1 VSDNSLQ
8 PGDLVAGRFRL
19 DRVLG
24 AGGMG
29 TVWAATHAVTGRAFA
44 LKVLVER
51 RARDDSAKKR
61 LLREAKAACATK
73 HPAILPIDDVIE
85 LEDGSHAL
93 VMDLLSGESLRAR
106 LEREG
111 RIAPATV
118 RALFAPVVEALEA
131 AHAAGV
137 VHRDLKPDNL
147 FVVDGKE
154 MRILDF
160 GVAKVETEDAP
171 GLTSTG
177 AMLGTPYYMAPE
189 QAFGEDC
196 IDAQADV
203 WSLGVVLFEC
213 LSGTRPTQGA
223 NLGQVLKLMNSGTLP
238 RLQSLAPETPP
249 ALAEV
254 VDRML
259 SKERAARPSLREVEE
274 ALLAPD
280 DTVIRGVASSLPEP
294 AAAPAASRR
303 MLWAIAPVVL
313 LLAGGGYLAS
323 LRATGS
329 AVSGAA
335 ASPSASSLAPASPLP
350 PSSLEAPV
358 AATPSSSVRATAT
371 PAPTAPNAA
380 APGLRRLAVVDP
392 APKPVAEPPDA
403 GHHPAIVDKPPF

>member
-1 VSDNSLQ
+1 MSDNALK

-29 TVWAATHAVTGRAFA
+29 TVWAATHAMTGRAFA
-44 LKVLVER
+44 LKVLAER
-51 RARDDSAKKR
+51 RSRDDSAKKR

-106 LEREG
+106 LERDG
-111 RIAPATV
+111 RMAPATV

-160 GVAKVETEDAP
+160 GVAKVDTDDAS

-196 IDAQADV
+196 IDSRADV

-213 LSGTRPTQGA
+213 LAGARPTQGA
-223 NLGQVLKLMNSGTLP
+223 NLGQVLKLMSSGALP
-238 RLQSLAPETPP
+238 RLHSLAPETPP

-274 ALLAPD
+274 ALMAPD
-280 DTVIRGVASSLPEP
+280 DTVIRGVASSVPGP
-294 AAAPAASRR
+294 ASAPAPSRR
-303 MLWAIAPVVL
+303 VPWAIAPVLL
-313 LLAGGGYLAS
+313 LLAAGGYLAS
-323 LRATGS
+323 LRIAGS
-329 AVSGAA
+329 AAALPLAPSATARVFPASASAPAA
-335 ASPSASSLAPASPLP
+335 APASSVAAAPSAS
-350 PSSLEAPV
+350 
-358 AATPSSSVRATAT
+358 TRATAV
-371 PAPTAPNAA
+371 PAAA
-380 APGLRRLAVVDP
+380 APWLRKP
-392 APKPVAEPPDA
+392 APAEPAPRPSAMAMPDA
-403 GHHPAIVDKPPF
+403 GQHHPAIVDKPPF

>member
-1 VSDNSLQ
+1 
-8 PGDLVAGRFRL
+8 
-19 DRVLG
+19 
-24 AGGMG
+24 MG

-44 LKVLVER
+44 LKVLAER

-111 RIAPATV
+111 RMDPATV
-118 RALFAPVVEALEA
+118 RALFAPVVAALEA

-160 GVAKVETEDAP
+160 GVAKVDTEDAS

-196 IDAQADV
+196 IDARADV

-213 LSGTRPTQGA
+213 LAGARPTQGA
-223 NLGQVLKLMNSGTLP
+223 NLGQVLKLMSSGALP
-238 RLQSLAPETPP
+238 RLLSLAPETPG

-274 ALLAPD
+274 ALSAPD
-280 DTVIRGVASSLPEP
+280 DTVTRGVASSLPGPPP
-294 AAAPAASRR
+294 ATPASRR
-303 MLWAIAPVVL
+303 MLWAAAPVLV
-313 LLAGGGYLAS
+313 LLAGATYLAS
-323 LRATGS
+323 VRSTPTAG
-329 AVSGAA
+329 AVAPVSSPAA
-335 ASPSASSLAPASPLP
+335 VA
-350 PSSLEAPV
+350 PSSMLPAP
-358 AATPSSSVRATAT
+358 SVEPPLA
-371 PAPTAPNAA
+371 PAPTASARVSSSAPAASAA
-380 APGLRRLAVVDP
+380 APWMRRP
-392 APKPVAEPPDA
+392 AVAEPSAKALAEPLDA

>member
-1 VSDNSLQ
+1 
-8 PGDLVAGRFRL
+8 
-19 DRVLG
+19 
-24 AGGMG
+24 MG

-160 GVAKVETEDAP
+160 GVAKVETEDAS

-213 LSGTRPTQGA
+213 LAGTRPTQGA

-280 DTVIRGVASSLPEP
+280 DTVIRGVASSLPGP
-294 AAAPAASRR
+294 APPAASRR
-303 MLWAIAPVVL
+303 MLWAIAPVLL

-323 LRATGS
+323 LRGAGT
-329 AVSGAA
+329 GAA
-335 ASPSASSLAPASPLP
+335 ALPPAPSLDAPAAALPSSSSDAPIAAMPSA
-350 PSSLEAPV
+350 
-358 AATPSSSVRATAT
+358 SVRATAA
-371 PAPTAPNAA
+371 PAPTASI
-380 APGLRRLAVVDP
+380 APTAGPGPRRLAVVDP
-392 APKPVAEPPDA
+392 SPKPVAEPPDA

>member
-1 VSDNSLQ
+1 
-8 PGDLVAGRFRL
+8 
-19 DRVLG
+19 
-24 AGGMG
+24 M
-29 TVWAATHAVTGRAFA
+29 WAATHAVTGRAFA

-238 RLQSLAPETPP
+238 RLQSLAPETPA

-280 DTVIRGVASSLPEP
+280 DTVIRGVASSLPGP
-294 AAAPAASRR
+294 AAAAAPSRR
-303 MLWAIAPVVL
+303 MLWAIAPVL
-313 LLAGGGYLAS
+313 LLVAGGGYLAS
-323 LRATGS
+323 LRTAGIGPATP
-329 AVSGAA
+329 AA
-335 ASPSASSLAPASPLP
+335 APTFATLASAL
-350 PSSLEAPV
+350 PSSSVDAPV
-358 AATPSSSVRATAT
+358 AA
-371 PAPTAPNAA
+371 APTARPTAA
-380 APGLRRLAVVDP
+380 PASTALAASTAVAPGLRRLAVVEP

>member
-1 VSDNSLQ
+1 
-8 PGDLVAGRFRL
+8 
-19 DRVLG
+19 
-24 AGGMG
+24 
-29 TVWAATHAVTGRAFA
+29 VWAATHAVTGRAFA

-238 RLQSLAPETPP
+238 RLQSLAPETPA

-280 DTVIRGVASSLPEP
+280 DTVIRGVASSLPGP
-294 AAAPAASRR
+294 GAAAAPSRR
-303 MLWAIAPVVL
+303 MLWVIAPVL
-313 LLAGGGYLAS
+313 LLVAGGGYLAS
-323 LRATGS
+323 LRTAGIGPATP
-329 AVSGAA
+329 AA
-335 ASPSASSLAPASPLP
+335 APTFATLASAL
-350 PSSLEAPV
+350 PSSSVDAPV
-358 AATPSSSVRATAT
+358 AA
-371 PAPTAPNAA
+371 APTARPTAA
-380 APGLRRLAVVDP
+380 PASTALAASTAVAPGLRRLAVVEP

>member
-1 VSDNSLQ
+1 MSDNSLK

-160 GVAKVETEDAP
+160 GVAKVETEDAS

-213 LSGTRPTQGA
+213 LAGTRPTQGA

-280 DTVIRGVASSLPEP
+280 DTVIRGVASSLPGP
-294 AAAPAASRR
+294 ASTAAPSRR
-303 MLWAIAPVVL
+303 VLWAIAPAL
-313 LLAGGGYLAS
+313 LLVAGGGYLAS
-323 LRATGS
+323 LRMAGT
-329 AVSGAA
+329 GAA
-335 ASPSASSLAPASPLP
+335 APPAAPTFATLTSAL
-350 PSSLEAPV
+350 PSSSVDAPV
-358 AATPSSSVRATAT
+358 AA
-371 PAPTAPNAA
+371 APTARPTAA
-380 APGLRRLAVVDP
+380 PASTALAASPAVTPGLRRLAVVEP
-392 APKPVAEPPDA
+392 APKPVADPPDA